1 MSVAAK
7 TYCQEGLWFA
17 VPLRQPGYAVGLVAR
32 VDARHQAAGY
42 FFGPLR
48 KDVPRLEELARLQ
61 SEDAVSSGLFV
72 DLWLKDSKWPA
83 LGRTASWN
91 RAEWPMPFLGS
102 RDGATERHV
111 RVQRS
116 QDDFSKFCL
125 VEPVSSKVWSTLPE
139 DGVMAPGV
147 VEIILTNL
155 LVGRTT
161 KSPSASGAAP
171 RGTSLKKA
179 SAPRPDAEAEF
190 NFYLYFASE
199 TSAKKAAESLAG
211 PHRRLVVEREEGG
224 SRWLTQIVQQKKL
237 SPDEL
242 IEREDQMMKIAKR
255 LRGEYDGFDRK
266 IG

>member
-17 VPLRQPGYAVGLVAR
+17 VPLRQTGYAVGLVAR
-32 VDARHQAAGY
+32 VDAHHQAAGY

-48 KDVPRLEELARLQ
+48 KDVPRLEELALLQ
-61 SEDAVSSGLFV
+61 SKDAMSAGLFV
-72 DLWLKDSKWPA
+72 DLWLKNSKWPV
-83 LGRTASWN
+83 LGRTPSWN
-91 RAEWPMPFLGS
+91 RAEWPMPLLGS
-102 RDGATERHV
+102 RDGATGRYV

-116 QDDFSKFCL
+116 QEDFSKFRL
-125 VEPVSSKVWSTLPE
+125 VENVSAKLWSRLPE

-147 VEIILTNL
+147 LEITLTNL
-155 LVGRTT
+155 LVGRAP
-161 KSPSASGAAP
+161 KSPPAPSAVP
-171 RGTSLKKA
+171 RVKSPKKA
-179 SAPRPDAEAEF
+179 PAQRPDAEAEF

-199 TSAKKAAESLAG
+199 TSARKAAELLAG
-211 PHRRLVVEREEGG
+211 PHRRLVVEREEDG

-242 IEREDQMMKIAKR
+242 LDREDEMMKIAKR